1 MQERVKRKLCT
12 LDPALE
18 PTLPAMLTLLD
29 VPVDDRAWQALDPPQ
44 RRQRTLDALKRLVL
58 RESQVQPVLLVCE
71 NLHWI
76 DTETQVL
83 LNSLVESLPTARFL
97 LLVNYRPEYQHGW
110 DSKTYYAQ
118 LRLDPLP
125 PASTD
130 ELLQALLGDDPSLA
144 PLTPLLM
151 ARTEGNPFF
160 LEESVRT
167 LVETGLLGGE
177 PGAYRLEQPLNTLPV
192 PATVQAVLAARIDRL
207 PPGEKRLLQTAAVI
221 GTEVPLPLVQTIA
234 ELPEADLHRGLAHL
248 QAAEFLYETRLFPE
262 QEYTFKHALT
272 HEVAYGSL
280 LQERRRVLHARIV
293 GAMET
298 LYTDRV
304 AEQVERLAYHALRG
318 AVWDKAVAYARQMG
332 TKALAR
338 SAYREAVAG
347 FDQALLA
354 LGHLPESRDTLAQA
368 IDLRFDLRIA
378 LNPLREDRRLLD
390 CLREAEPLAE
400 ALGDQRRLGQVS
412 AYLAQYLY
420 GIGDYEPA
428 LASAQRALAIAT
440 GHGDIG
446 LTSQAHL
453 FLGII
458 FYAQGRYRQA
468 IACLRKN
475 VVALE
480 GPLRYETLGQTGLP
494 AVVSRA
500 VLAWCA
506 AELGAFAEGMA
517 IGEEGVRIAEEAGQ
531 SFSLAWAY
539 LGMGFLFLRKGDL
552 SQAIPVLDR
561 GLGLCQTYNI
571 SAVLPR
577 IAAALGAAYTLAER
591 FGDAIPLLEQVVERG
606 ASMRFMADYALQLAW
621 LSEGYVLTGRLEDAY
636 ALAGRAR
643 DLSGVHREQGHEA
656 WVLWLLG
663 EIAAHW
669 EPPQAAQAEA
679 HYQQALALAEE
690 LGMRP
695 LLAHCHLGLG
705 TLYAATGQRQQA
717 RTELST
723 AIALYHDMEMT
734 FWLPQTEAVL
744 AQVEGR

>member
-1 MQERVKRKLCT
+1 
-12 LDPALE
+12 
-18 PTLPAMLTLLD
+18 
-29 VPVDDRAWQALDPPQ
+29 
-44 RRQRTLDALKRLVL
+44 
-58 RESQVQPVLLVCE
+58 
-71 NLHWI
+71 
-76 DTETQVL
+76 
-83 LNSLVESLPTARFL
+83 
-97 LLVNYRPEYQHGW
+97 
-110 DSKTYYAQ
+110 
-118 LRLDPLP
+118 
-125 PASTD
+125 
-130 ELLQALLGDDPSLA
+130 
-144 PLTPLLM
+144 
-151 ARTEGNPFF
+151 
-160 LEESVRT
+160 
-167 LVETGLLGGE
+167 
-177 PGAYRLEQPLNTLPV
+177 
-192 PATVQAVLAARIDRL
+192 
-207 PPGEKRLLQTAAVI
+207 
-221 GTEVPLPLVQTIA
+221 
-234 ELPEADLHRGLAHL
+234 
-248 QAAEFLYETRLFPE
+248 
-262 QEYTFKHALT
+262 
-272 HEVAYGSL
+272 
-280 LQERRRVLHARIV
+280 
-293 GAMET
+293 
-298 LYTDRV
+298 
-304 AEQVERLAYHALRG
+304 
-318 AVWDKAVAYARQMG
+318 MG

-400 ALGDQRRLGQVS
+400 TLGDQRRLGQVS
-412 AYLAQYLY
+412 AYLAQYFW
-420 GIGDYEPA
+420 GIGDYEPG

-453 FLGII
+453 FLAMI

-468 IACLRKN
+468 IACLKKN

-506 AELGAFAEGMA
+506 AELGAFAEGMG
-517 IGEEGVRIAEEAGQ
+517 IGEDGVRIAEEAGQ
-531 SFSLAWAY
+531 SFSLAQAY

-577 IAAALGAAYTLAER
+577 IAAALGAAYTLSER
-591 FGDAIPLLEQVVERG
+591 FGDAIPLLEQAVERG
-606 ASMRFMADYALQLAW
+606 ASMRFMADYALHLAW
-621 LSEGYVLTGRLEDAY
+621 LSEGYVLTGRLEDAH

-643 DLSGVHREQGHEA
+643 DLSGVHREQGHKA

-695 LLAHCHLGLG
+695 LQAHCHRGIG
-705 TLYAATGQRQQA
+705 TLCSQTGRAALA
-717 RTELST
+717 RTALSSAIELYR
-723 AIALYHDMEMT
+723 AMDMT
-734 FWLPQTEAVL
+734 FWLPAAEAAL
-744 AQVEGR
+744 AQVEGQ